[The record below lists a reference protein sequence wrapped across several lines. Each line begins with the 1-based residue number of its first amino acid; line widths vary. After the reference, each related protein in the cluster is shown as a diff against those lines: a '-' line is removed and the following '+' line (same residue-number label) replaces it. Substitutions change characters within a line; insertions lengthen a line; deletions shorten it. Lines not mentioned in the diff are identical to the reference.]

1 MAIFLFP
8 RVPHFVTTGLTSL
21 PRHCEERSDEAIQ
34 QAAPPNWIASLALAM
49 TTQNLVLAT
58 HARPSFPN
66 KSHGS
71 FRLQKNEGRR
81 SADRRN
87 HLAVL
92 SGARQR
98 ALFSSAP
105 ACAGASDGARSP
117 LGAPPRHSP
126 HVVAQ
131 PQAAFPKTRFRR
143 ALPAYACLSPA
154 SSSQTGRSAGRAGPQ
169 GRPGAV
175 CETARGDR
183 PHPAIR
189 IASGMRPSWVRYLF
203 LIADLWWVSRK
214 EGKGR
219 TAEPLNL

>member
-1 MAIFLFP
+1 MRARVFRTKATDLF
-8 RVPHFVTTGLTSL
+8 
-21 PRHCEERSDEAIQ
+21 
-34 QAAPPNWIASLALAM
+34 AS
-49 TTQNLVLAT
+49 
-58 HARPSFPN
+58 
-66 KSHGS
+66 K
-71 FRLQKNEGRR
+71 KKEGRR

-117 LGAPPRHSP
+117 LGAPPRLSP

-131 PQAAFPKTRFRR
+131 PQAAFPETRFRR
-143 ALPAYACLSPA
+143 ALPAFTCLSAA

-175 CETARGDR
+175 CEAARGDR
-183 PHPAIR
+183 PHSAIR

-214 EGKGR
+214 G
-219 TAEPLNL
+219 AERDARRC